1 MRGRRGGRLFW
12 CIRGVWRGER
22 KGGLGVCERWYRP
35 LRDGWKWNGYVA
47 RSGYR
52 AVRTYML

>member
-1 MRGRRGGRLFW
+1 MGEGGEGCFGALGGCGGGKGR
-12 CIRGVWRGER
+12 
-22 KGGLGVCERWYRP
+22 GGLGVCERWYRP